1 MLSTIVCGESL
12 HIQKVQHYKRSSL
25 SMLYSCGHH
34 IFDTT
39 RKKLYSLQRMDVW
52 LARTQLTKNNK
63 NPHVENDS
71 QILHD
76 KQRLS
81 AAASWLY
88 IHTQL
93 LLLEGFYKTA
103 ARSFHESILVC
114 QKSATTSVCEFSV
127 HLLIKRLFHKSK
139 KERRLINR
147 EWYQTVT
154 FMKHLLLFG

>member
-1 MLSTIVCGESL
+1 MLSTIVRGESL

-25 SMLYSCGHH
+25 SMCYSCGHR
-34 IFDTT
+34 IFNT

-52 LARTQLTKNNK
+52 LASTQLTKNNK

-76 KQRLS
+76 KHRLS

-103 ARSFHESILVC
+103 ARSVSFHESILVC

-127 HLLIKRLFHKSK
+127 HLLIKTLISQIQERK
-139 KERRLINR
+139 KT
-147 EWYQTVT
+147 Y
-154 FMKHLLLFG
+154 